1 MLENKTTETRD
12 NALKLMD
19 TQEAVDCIE
28 DYTSKMFKI
37 AQLISEDFF
46 RHYQGERDKNG
57 LFDQNT
63 MMGITHDFTGNNT
76 LFEIILDYLSKI
88 SDAAETAGNTL
99 SDIRQ
104 RDSEQKEVAS

>member
-28 DYTSKMFKI
+28 DYTNKMFKI

-46 RHYQGERDKNG
+46 SHYQGEREKNG

-76 LFEIILDYLSKI
+76 LFEIILDYLGKI
-88 SDAAETAGNTL
+88 SNVAETAGNTL
-99 SDIRQ
+99 RDIRQ
-104 RDSEQKEVAS
+104 AQPESVTV